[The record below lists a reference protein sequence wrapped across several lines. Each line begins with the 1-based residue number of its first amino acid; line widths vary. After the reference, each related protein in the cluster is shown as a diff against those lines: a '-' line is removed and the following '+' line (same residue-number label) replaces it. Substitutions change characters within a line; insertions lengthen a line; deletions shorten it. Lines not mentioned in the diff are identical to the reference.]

1 MERVFE
7 FRFEYFDN
15 YCNYFFRDAGSVTGS
30 TQSLLLEEKPWKKI
44 NKHSNKKKR
53 EKTRRLYAHLDQH

>member
-1 MERVFE
+1 MERH
-7 FRFEYFDN
+7 FEYFNN
-15 YCNYFFRDAGSVTGS
+15 YCNFFSDIGSITGS

>member
-1 MERVFE
+1 M
-7 FRFEYFDN
+7 
-15 YCNYFFRDAGSVTGS
+15 TGS

>member
-1 MERVFE
+1 MNILIIIVI
-7 FRFEYFDN
+7 
-15 YCNYFFRDAGSVTGS
+15 FFSDIGSIGSGS